1 MTAARRLDVVIAG
14 FGPVGATLAKLLG
27 QAGLDVCVLESE
39 HAVYDKP
46 RAITADHEAMR
57 VFQECGLADAIA
69 PGTVPHPGTDY
80 RGLNGQ
86 VIKRFYPQPP
96 PHPLAWEP
104 TFMFVQP
111 DMEAAIRAGV
121 QGHANV
127 RVLHGHTLTDFEEDA
142 DGVRVRAQRGGDGMQ
157 LELACRYLIA
167 CDGARSLVR
176 RQLASPIEDLA
187 FDEWWM
193 IIDARIKAEVDLP
206 PRAVQYCRPTR
217 PGTYMV
223 GPGTLRRWE
232 IKLLPGES
240 AEDFQSEEAVRKVWG
255 SFIDVDAFELWRTA
269 IYRFHALVVAQWNT
283 QRVFL
288 MGDAAHQMPPFL
300 GQGLCAGIR
309 DASNLAWK
317 LEGVLRGRY
326 SDSVLQTYGMERKPH
341 VRTIVS
347 HAKAFGLIIGE
358 LDPDA
363 ALARDERLEAELH
376 SGRAETV
383 RQKFIPGLS
392 CGLIDIGADGQPAAG
407 AGALFPQPWV
417 RSGADGDFHRL
428 DDRLPRG
435 FLIATDLDGVD
446 GWLDAG
452 ARAVWSRLGGQMARI
467 APTAG
472 PGDGAMAAFSERDG
486 VFAGWLAAQGQRVA
500 LVRPDH
506 YVHGMASDAAG
517 LCALIRRL
525 GQSLLAPG
533 PATAPTLDSGVQ
545 ER

>member
-1 MTAARRLDVVIAG
+1 MTAARVLDVVIAG
-14 FGPVGATLAKLLG
+14 YGPVGATLAKLLG
-27 QAGLDVCVLESE
+27 QSGLNVAVLES
-39 HAVYDKP
+39 ASAIYDKP

-57 VFQECGLADAIA
+57 VFQECGLSDAIA

-127 RVLHGHTLTDFEEDA
+127 QVLLGHELTSFEEDR
-142 DGVRVRAQRGGDGMQ
+142 DGVVVRARRSPDGTDA
-157 LELACRYLIA
+157 ELCCRYLIA
-167 CDGARSLVR
+167 CDGGRSLVR
-176 RQLASPIEDLA
+176 RQLGSPIEDLA

-193 IIDARIKAEVDLP
+193 IIDARIKGAVELP
-206 PRAVQYCRPTR
+206 PRAVQYCRPAR

-240 AEDFQSEEAVRKVWG
+240 AEDFQSAEAVRKVWG

-283 QRVFL
+283 ARVFL

-317 LEGVLRGRY
+317 LDGVLKGRF
-326 SDSVLQTYGMERKPH
+326 SESVLATYGMERKPH
-341 VRTIVS
+341 VRTVVS
-347 HAKAFGLIIGE
+347 HAKSFGLIIGE

-363 ALARDERLEAELH
+363 ARARDERLEAELH

-383 RQKFIPGLS
+383 RQKFIPGLT
-392 CGLIDIGADGQPAAG
+392 CGLIDTDADGEPTRG

-417 RSGADGDFHRL
+417 RGADGEFHRL
-428 DDRLPRG
+428 DDQLPRG
-435 FLIATDLDGVD
+435 FLIATNLDGVD
-446 GWLDAG
+446 GWLDAE
-452 ARAVWSRLGGQMARI
+452 ARAIWARLGGQMARI
-467 APTAG
+467 SPSAAPGHGT
-472 PGDGAMAAFSERDG
+472 MAAFSERDG
-486 VFAGWLAAQGQRVA
+486 VFAGWLAAQGQPVA

-517 LCALIRRL
+517 LGALVRRL
-525 GQSLLAPG
+525 GQSLLAHG
-533 PATAPTLDSGVQ
+533 PVEATTTESGAKD
-545 ER
+545 R